1 MTRPARFTMPD
12 LTRAIRAFEKAG
24 YRIAGGKIDPDGS
37 IRILTTEGSPANDEG
52 NPLDRL
58 LHG

>member
-1 MTRPARFTMPD
+1 MTRAARFTVPD

-24 YRIAGGKIDPDGS
+24 YRVAGGKIAPDGS
-37 IRILTTEGSPANDEG
+37 IEILTSLGDPANDRG

-58 LHG
+58 LGG